1 MTKLQ
6 QLQTIS
12 ALIILFTFTLFLAI
26 VFGIIGIFILSCDF
40 IMQVIKDVINMPTK
54 LWNDLTT
61 HFNQQ
66 AKA

>member
-54 LWNDLTT
+54 LWNDMTN